1 MIYSI
6 LYAALAALA
15 LGILVF
21 IHELGHYFVAR
32 REGMKIE
39 AFSIGFGKP
48 FLTWKR
54 DDVVWQLCWVP
65 FGGYVKIAGMEKK
78 GSLEPYQIEDGF
90 YGKRPW
96 ARIKVA
102 LAGPLANIILAFLLF
117 TVIWMTGGR
126 EKMFSEYTRL
136 IGWVEPGSDLYD
148 KGVRPGDE
156 ILSFGDKAFTGFQ
169 QMTYSALLDA
179 KPQQIKGEEID
190 YFTNART
197 PFSYEFDFGSAL
209 KGFDKAALSAN
220 LLSSANYLIYSD
232 KNPLLEDSPMMGSGI
247 QDGDKVIWVDGEL
260 IFSKRQLVS
269 VVNFPKTLLT
279 VQRGDHVFLTRIPRL
294 QIGDLRLNAL
304 EKAELQDVE
313 YALGI
318 NMPLSQLYFIPYGLM
333 ADCHVESSSSYIDEK
348 ALEQKLFQ
356 SSHPLEVPLLSGD
369 RILAVDG
376 VQVKTL
382 SEFFS
387 AVQKRHVQMVV
398 LRGASYPPISWQKA
412 DGEFMKGVSFKGLTQ
427 LTSSIGLDQRLSEV
441 ENLVLLKP
449 IEPKPRSAFP
459 LTYSL
464 KERLT
469 QAISSQKKQKEGS
482 AQAQENSI
490 ALKMLEE
497 NQRQV
502 MLGIALQDRPV
513 YYNPSPFHL
522 IGAAFQET
530 WQTLHALVTGY
541 LSPKYMSGPVGIV
554 QVIHHGWMHGAKEAL
569 FWIAVIS
576 INLGLVNLLPVPVLD
591 GGHICFSLYEMITGK
606 PIKAKTM
613 ERLIIPFIV
622 LLVSFFIYLTYQDL
636 LRLLSRFF

>member
-48 FLTWKR
+48 FLTWQR
-54 DDVVWQLCWVP
+54 EGVVWQLCWVP

-102 LAGPLANIILAFLLF
+102 LAGPLANIVLAFILF
-117 TVIWMTGGR
+117 TLVWITGGR
-126 EKMFSEYTRL
+126 EKMFSEYTHL
-136 IGWVEPGSDLYD
+136 IGWVEPGSDLYN
-148 KGVRPGDE
+148 KGIRPGDE
-156 ILSFGDKAFTGFQ
+156 ISAFGDKTFSGFQ

-179 KPQQIKGEEID
+179 KPQQIKGEEIN
-190 YFTNART
+190 YFTNVRT
-197 PFSYEFDFGSAL
+197 PFSYEFDFGGAL
-209 KGFDKAALSAN
+209 KGFDKVAASAQ

-232 KNPLLEDSPMMGSGI
+232 QNPILEDSPMMGSGI
-247 QDGDKVIWVDGEL
+247 QDGDKIIWVDGEL

-269 VVNFPKTLLT
+269 VINQPRVLLT
-279 VQRGDHVFLTRIPRL
+279 VQRGDRLFITRIPRL
-294 QIGDLRLNAL
+294 QIADLRLNPL

-313 YALGI
+313 YALGM
-318 NMPLSQLYFIPYGLM
+318 NMPLSQLYFIPYGLTG
-333 ADCHVESSSSYIDEK
+333 DCRVENTVSYIDEK

-356 SSHPLEVPLLSGD
+356 SVLPVEEPLLAGD
-369 RILAVDG
+369 HIVGVDG
-376 VQVKTL
+376 ISVKTFAD
-382 SEFFS
+382 FFS
-387 AVQKRHVQMVV
+387 TIQKKHVQMVV
-398 LRGASYPPISWQKA
+398 LRGESYSPISWKLA
-412 DGEFMKGVSFKGLTQ
+412 DEEFMKGVSFKALTQ
-427 LTSSIGLDQRLSEV
+427 LTSSIGIDQRLSEV

-464 KERLT
+464 KERFT
-469 QAISSQKKQKEGS
+469 QAVSSQKKQKNGVDT
-482 AQAQENSI
+482 AQEAL

-502 MLGIALQDRPV
+502 MLGIALQDRLV
-513 YYNPSPFHL
+513 NYNPSPIHL
-522 IGAAFQET
+522 IVAAFQET
-530 WQTLHALVTGY
+530 WQTLQALVTGY

-554 QVIHHGWMHGAKEAL
+554 QVIHHGWMHGVKEAL

-576 INLGLVNLLPVPVLD
+576 INLGLVNLLPIPVLD

-606 PIKAKTM
+606 VIKAKTM
-613 ERLIIPFIV
+613 ERMLIPFIV

-636 LRLLSRFF
+636 LRLVARFF